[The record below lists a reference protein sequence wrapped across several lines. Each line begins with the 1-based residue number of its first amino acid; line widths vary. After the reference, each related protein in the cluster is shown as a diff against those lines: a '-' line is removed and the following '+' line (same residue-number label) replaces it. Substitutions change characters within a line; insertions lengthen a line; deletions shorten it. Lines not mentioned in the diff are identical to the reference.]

1 MSGKVGALMLKYIL
15 KRTVYI
21 LVLFLIITFI
31 MYSLYNLIPSDP
43 ARSQMEPMR
52 STLKPEEYEAQ
63 YKQLRLELGLD
74 DPIIWR
80 YARWM
85 GFVQDR
91 FGNHNGILQGNFG
104 YSNFFKKQV
113 IDVIPEPMKFTV
125 FMNIFVTIFALGIT
139 IPLGIQTAVK
149 KDSPL
154 DRTVQVFSVVGYSIP
169 IHIIAL
175 VFIFLFAVALRWFPV
190 MGMKT
195 AGSNYTGWRAFWDAI
210 RHITLPVI
218 VLTFASLGSMTRY
231 VRASMI
237 DALSMDYVRT
247 ARAKGVREKVVIY
260 SHAWRNALL
269 PVITI
274 IISWFLG
281 IFGGSTITES
291 TFSINGMGRL
301 NIQALNNKDYELALA
316 IQLFYI
322 IVALFG
328 RLLIDL
334 SYGLVDPRVRI
345 TK

>member
-1 MSGKVGALMLKYIL
+1 MVF
-15 KRTVYI
+15 VF
-21 LVLFLIITFI
+21 LVVTLL

-43 ARSQMEPMR
+43 ARAQVEPMR
-52 STLKPEEYEAQ
+52 NTLKPDQYEAM
-63 YKQLRLELGLD
+63 YKQIRLEMGLD
-74 DPIIWR
+74 DPLMVR

-85 GFVQDR
+85 GLVPNHL
-91 FGNHNGILQGNFG
+91 GNYSGLLQGNFG
-104 YSNFFKKQV
+104 YSNFFKKPV
-113 IDVIPEPMKFTV
+113 IEVIPEPMKYTIFI
-125 FMNIFVTIFALGIT
+125 NIFVTLLSLGIT

-149 KDSPL
+149 KDSRL
-154 DRTVQVFSVVGYSIP
+154 DRSVQVVSVIGYSIP

-175 VFIFLFAVALRWFPV
+175 VGIFVFAVLLRIFPV

-195 AGSNYTGWRAFWDAI
+195 PGSNYTGMQAFWDLLY
-210 RHITLPVI
+210 HVSLPVL
-218 VLTFASLGSMTRY
+218 VLTFSSLGSMTRY
-231 VRASMI
+231 VRAAMI

-274 IISWFLG
+274 IISWFLA
-281 IFGGSTITES
+281 IFSGSTITES
-291 TFSINGMGRL
+291 TFSLNGMGRL

-322 IVALFG
+322 VVSLIG
-328 RLLIDL
+328 RIIIDL

>member
-1 MSGKVGALMLKYIL
+1 MLRYIL
-15 KRTVYI
+15 RRLVYI
-21 LVLFLIITFI
+21 VILFLIITFM
-31 MYSLYNLIPSDP
+31 MYALYNLIPSDP
-43 ARSQMEPMR
+43 ARAQLEGMR
-52 STLKPEEYEAQ
+52 NTLKPAEYEAL
-63 YKQLRLELGLD
+63 YKQTRLELGLD
-74 DPIIWR
+74 DPLPWR

-85 GFVQDR
+85 GMVPDR
-91 FGNHNGILQGNFG
+91 MGDYNGILQGNFG
-104 YSNFFKKQV
+104 FSNFYKKPV

-125 FMNIFVTIFALGIT
+125 FINIFVTVFALGIT
-139 IPLGIQTAVK
+139 IPLGIRTAVK
-149 KDSPL
+149 KDSAL
-154 DRTVQVFSVVGYSIP
+154 DRSVQVFSVLGYSIP

-175 VFIFLFAVALRWFPV
+175 VFIFLFAVVLRWFPV

-195 AGSNYTGWRAFWDAI
+195 AGSSYTGWAAFKDSI
-210 RHITLPVI
+210 YHITLPVI
-218 VLTFASLGSMTRY
+218 VLVFGSLGSMTRY
-231 VRASMI
+231 VRSAMI

-281 IFGGSTITES
+281 IFGGSTITET
-291 TFSINGMGRL
+291 TFSLNGMGRL

-322 IVALFG
+322 VISLVG
-328 RLLIDL
+328 RLIIDL